1 MEQALLELIEL
12 AKSAAPELWEIAK
25 MQVQANVWGLQAALW
40 LMGIVIVIL
49 IVWVAYVLK
58 KDGIR
63 AGMWEL
69 QFIFALVFAGL
80 WVAAYISRG
89 MMLISPDYYAIKK
102 LLILVR

>member
-1 MEQALLELIEL
+1 
-12 AKSAAPELWEIAK
+12 
-25 MQVQANVWGLQAALW
+25 
-40 LMGIVIVIL
+40 
-49 IVWVAYVLK
+49 
-58 KDGIR
+58 
-63 AGMWEL
+63 MWEL